1 MKQLILVLTGWL
13 ALSFSALGQSTPSAA
28 AKETYKR
35 LFLKTCISEAKKQN
49 VNADIKGFCACS
61 FDKFYNRALESG
73 ADFEEDPSVLEVI
86 SKSPEYEKEVQ
97 LCLLENITKDEVNA
111 LFEKEFMKS
120 CIKSINKDKYMRK
133 NTDANEICECS
144 FAKLKDGKY
153 SLLQLNELSQ
163 AESEEYVKK
172 ISEDCMI
179 YFLEKKG
186 VIID

>member
-1 MKQLILVLTGWL
+1 MKQLILLLTGL
-13 ALSFSALGQSTPSAA
+13 VLSFSALGQSAPSAE
-28 AKETYKR
+28 AKETYRR

-49 VNADIKGFCACS
+49 VNADVKSFCACS
-61 FDKFYNRALESG
+61 FEKFYNRALESG
-73 ADFEEDPSVLEVI
+73 ADFEADPTVLEVI

-97 LCLLENITKDEVNA
+97 NCLLENISKDEVNT

-120 CIKSINKDKYMRK
+120 CVKSINKDKFMRK

-144 FAKLKDGKY
+144 FAKLKDGRY
-153 SLLQLNELSQ
+153 SLLQLNDLSP

-172 ISEDCMI
+172 ISEECMI

-186 VIID
+186 VVID